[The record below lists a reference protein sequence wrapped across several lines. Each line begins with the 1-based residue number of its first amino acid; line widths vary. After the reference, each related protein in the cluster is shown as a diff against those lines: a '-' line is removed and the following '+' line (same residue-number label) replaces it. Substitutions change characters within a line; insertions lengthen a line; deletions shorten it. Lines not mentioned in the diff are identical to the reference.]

1 MKNTVLQNVISNF
14 NLMDKQ
20 HFLDWFKE
28 NKEVILEKEKQQII
42 DAGNWGG
49 LYSDSNKTAETY
61 YKETFKQ

>member
-20 HFLDWFKE
+20 HFLDWFKG

-42 DAGNWGG
+42 EAYNQGQNCYNDES
-49 LYSDSNKTAETY
+49 LKY
-61 YKETFKQ
+61 YNETFKK